1 MTGLNV
7 EGEMIQDRLHG
18 YFRSSAAWRVR
29 IAMNLKGLEAAQMS
43 HHLRRG
49 DQRAPDYLRLNP
61 QGLVPALETEGAVLT
76 QSLAIIEYLEE
87 THPAPALL
95 PQDPIGRARV
105 RAFALAIACDIHPIQ
120 NLRVLRRLRKL
131 GLSEEQVNGWARETI
146 EPGLEACA
154 ALIAD
159 QPGPFCFGPAP
170 SLADICLIPQLG
182 NARRFGAK
190 IDYGRIPAVEA
201 ACNGLPAFQNAVPE
215 RQSDAE

>member
-1 MTGLNV
+1 
-7 EGEMIQDRLHG
+7 MIQDRLHG

>member
-1 MTGLNV
+1 MT
-7 EGEMIQDRLHG
+7 QDRLHG

-29 IAMNLKGLEAAQMS
+29 IAMNLKGLQAAQVP

-49 DQRAPDYLRLNP
+49 DQRAPDYLKVNP
-61 QGLVPALETEGAVLT
+61 QGLVPALETGGVILT

-87 THPAPALL
+87 THPTPPLL
-95 PQDPIGRARV
+95 PQEPLARAQV
-105 RAFALAIACDIHPIQ
+105 RAFALAIACEIHPVQ

-131 GLSEEQVNGWARETI
+131 GQSEEAVFAWARDTI

-159 QPGPFCFGPAP
+159 RQGPFCFGDRP

-182 NARRFGAK
+182 NAHRFKART
-190 IDYGRIPAVEA
+190 DYGRLPAIEA
-201 ACNGLPAFQNAVPE
+201 ACNDLPAFQHAAPE
-215 RQSDAE
+215 QQPDAEPG

>member
-1 MTGLNV
+1 M
-7 EGEMIQDRLHG
+7 EQDRLHG
-18 YFRSSAAWRVR
+18 YFRSTAAWRVR
-29 IAMNLKGLEAAQMS
+29 IAMNLKGLEAAQIS

-49 DQRAPDYLRLNP
+49 DQSAPDYLRLNP

-76 QSLAIIEYLEE
+76 QSLAIIEYLDE
-87 THPAPALL
+87 THPAPSLL
-95 PQDPIGRARV
+95 PRNPLERARV

-131 GLSEEQVNGWARETI
+131 GLSQEQIDAWARETI

-159 QPGPFCFGPAP
+159 EPGPFCFGAAP
-170 SLADICLIPQLG
+170 SLADLCLVPQLG

-190 IDYGRIPAVEA
+190 MAYGRLLAVEA
-201 ACNGLPAFQNAVPE
+201 ACNELLAFQNAAPE
-215 RQSDAE
+215 RQGDAE